1 MKYYIVAGE
10 ASGDLHASNLMKAIK
25 ARDPEAQFRCW
36 GGDLMEA
43 AGGDIVKHYRE
54 LAFMG
59 FWEVFTNLNTVLR
72 NIRICETDI
81 LLYEPDALILVDYPG
96 FNLRIADFAKS
107 NGLKVYYYI
116 SPQIWAWKKGRIKKI
131 KRCVDEMMVILP
143 FEKDFYA
150 KQGMDVHYV
159 GHPLLDAVSKDL
171 KDNEDVKQFRTQHQL
186 DDREIIA
193 LLPGS
198 RKQEILAILPQML
211 KMVDLYPQY
220 QFVLSVVNWQ
230 PKSLYDK
237 LLNGKSVKCVSGST
251 YPLLASAKAV
261 IVASGTA
268 TLETAM
274 IGTPQVVCY
283 AGSEISYLIAKNLI
297 KGINYISLPN
307 LIMDKKVVTELIQHD
322 FNTQTLTEELRKITE
337 DEDNIAAMK
346 NDYQQLYKLL
356 GDGSASAK
364 AADVVLNAIAKNRD
378 DSQNN

>member
-237 LLNGKSVKCVSGST
+237 LLNGKSVKCVSGSA
-251 YPLLASAKAV
+251 YPLLASAKAA

-322 FNTQTLTEELRKITE
+322 FNTQTLTEEFRKITE

-364 AADVVLNAIAKNRD
+364 AADVVLNAIAKTRSA
-378 DSQNN
+378 SQNN